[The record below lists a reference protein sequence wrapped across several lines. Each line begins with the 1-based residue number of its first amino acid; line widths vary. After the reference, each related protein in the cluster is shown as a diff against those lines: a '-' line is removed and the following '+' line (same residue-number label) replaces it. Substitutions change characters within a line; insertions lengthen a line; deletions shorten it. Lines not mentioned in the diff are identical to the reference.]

1 MPTVQVQ
8 GVRKSFG
15 KVVALD
21 HINLTAE
28 DGKITVLLGP
38 SGCGKTTLLRCI
50 AGLEKP
56 DLGEILLDDDLLTS
70 TKKHVF
76 IPPEKRDIGMV
87 FQSYALWPHMKVF
100 DNIAFPLKLRKIPKT
115 EIKERVERVLDLL
128 RLSGLQHRYPSE
140 LSGGQQQRVALAR
153 ALVQE
158 PKVLLLDEP
167 LSNLDAKLREHT
179 RFELRDLQ
187 RKLKITTIYVTHD
200 QAEAMVLSDKMVVM
214 DAGKIQQVGSPTEI
228 YEKPANKFVADFIG
242 TTNFIQ
248 GKIADRLDGFV
259 IVKSEIGEIRCK
271 SVCFTSGANVFV
283 SIRPEHL
290 RLSKPQPSA
299 GDNTYRALV
308 KDVTFLGDILDIRI
322 QVREKVIRARVPPY
336 FKFQIGEEYDV
347 FIDPERTW
355 AFEK

>member
-21 HINLTAE
+21 HINLAAE

-56 DLGEILLDDDLLTS
+56 DLGEILLDDDILTS
-70 TKKHVF
+70 TKKRIFV
-76 IPPEKRDIGMV
+76 PPEKRDIGMV

-100 DNIAFPLKLRKIPKT
+100 DNIAFPLKLRKMSKT
-115 EIKERVERVLDLL
+115 EIKDRVERVLDLL

-187 RKLKITTIYVTHD
+187 LTSFYSCLVNDIKFCVECLN
-200 QAEAMVLSDKMVVM
+200 M
-214 DAGKIQQVGSPTEI
+214 DEGK
-228 YEKPANKFVADFIG
+228 
-242 TTNFIQ
+242 
-248 GKIADRLDGFV
+248 DRLLV
-259 IVKSEIGEIRCK
+259 SQY
-271 SVCFTSGANVFV
+271 SVRGV
-283 SIRPEHL
+283 SC
-290 RLSKPQPSA
+290 
-299 GDNTYRALV
+299 
-308 KDVTFLGDILDIRI
+308 
-322 QVREKVIRARVPPY
+322 
-336 FKFQIGEEYDV
+336 
-347 FIDPERTW
+347 
-355 AFEK
+355 